1 MAMSTHTLLTSLFRY
16 KAWADNG
23 LMASLAELGADRP
36 LDGVDTALHLL
47 HHAHIVDRIF
57 VANLQRQPHGYRAT
71 ETPDLPPTAAL
82 FDAIG
87 ETDRWFVDYVERLA
101 EDDAGE
107 SIEFLFTDGSP
118 GRMSREEML
127 GHVLAHGS
135 YHRGE
140 IGRIL
145 THLTGSSPRDTF
157 TGFLHEA
164 EPERRERAR

>member
-1 MAMSTHTLLTSLFRY
+1 MSTHTLLTSLFRY

-71 ETPDLPPTAAL
+71 ETPDLPAREAL

-87 ETDRWFVDYVERLA
+87 ETDRWFVGYVERL
-101 EDDAGE
+101 EPLDARE
-107 SIEFLFTDGSP
+107 PVEFLFTDGSP

-127 GHVLAHGS
+127 AHVIAHAS

-145 THLTGSSPRDTF
+145 TQLTGSSPRDTF
-157 TGFLHEA
+157 TGFLHET
-164 EPERRERAR
+164 EPERRVRAR

>member
-71 ETPDLPPTAAL
+71 ETPDLPPRAAL
-82 FDAIG
+82 F
-87 ETDRWFVDYVERLA
+87 

-145 THLTGSSPRDTF
+145 TQLTGSSPRDTF
-157 TGFLHEA
+157 TGFLHET
-164 EPERRERAR
+164 EPERRVRAR